1 MTFVLLEML
10 SADVARVLV
19 GDDAIELWVRAAARK
34 AKRCELCRFEI
45 GVGES
50 AWRTT
55 RNSLHRAVRVCQHC
69 WNERPSSALFMREGA
84 RSCSGCCALLSERD
98 DADGDFEH
106 DFCQTPSD
114 ASDDRHPVYV
124 AFEEELSKRAMRK
137 ALS

>member
-1 MTFVLLEML
+1 MTFVLLELL
-10 SADVARVLV
+10 SPDVARVLV
-19 GDDAIELWVRAAARK
+19 GDDAAELWVRDRVRK
-34 AKRCELCRFEI
+34 TKRCALCRFEI
-45 GVGES
+45 GAGEP

-55 RNSLHRAVRVCQHC
+55 RNSLHQAVRICRNC
-69 WNERPSSALFMREGA
+69 WNERPASGLFTREGA
-84 RSCSGCCALLSERD
+84 RSCAGCCALLSERD